1 MSVLIHVQVISP
13 ALAALLFGW
22 FLVVVFFGKVHT
34 DYVRDLKERRQS
46 DDSFYEGIE

>member
-1 MSVLIHVQVISP
+1 MSVLLIHVQVISP

-34 DYVRDLKERRQS
+34 DSVRRVS
-46 DDSFYEGIE
+46 HYC